1 MTGFA
6 LADPN
11 LAFVLLVLG
20 ALGIYW
26 EMHAPGMIAPGVL
39 GVLLVCAGAF
49 GLYQDSP
56 SWYGLT
62 LLALAVLLLGI
73 ELKYYTHMISGL
85 AGTVLLA
92 IGAVVLLQ
100 GPRRITPGLAFA
112 VSVAFGLITIFLG
125 TLGMRAR
132 RLKPATGIEKLVGEL
147 GVSRTPVDPEGT
159 VFVHGEYWKAR
170 SAESI
175 PAGERVRVDN
185 VEDLVLI
192 VRRAV

>member
-1 MTGFA
+1 MMWPA

-39 GVLLVCAGAF
+39 GVLLVCAGAY

-62 LLALAVLLLGI
+62 LLAVAVLLVGI

-85 AGTVLLA
+85 AGTLLLA

-100 GPRRITPGLAFA
+100 GPRRVAPGIAFA
-112 VSVAFGLITIFLG
+112 VSAAFGLITIFLG
-125 TLGMRAR
+125 MLGMRAR
-132 RLKPATGIEKLVGEL
+132 RRKPATGMESLVGEL
-147 GVSRTPVDPEGT
+147 GVSRTAVNPEGM
-159 VFVHGEYWKAR
+159 VFIHGEYWKAR

-175 PAGERVRVDN
+175 AAGEHVRVDK
-185 VEDLVLI
+185 VEDFMLV
-192 VRRAV
+192 VRKAV

>member
-1 MTGFA
+1 MTPAAFS
-6 LADPN
+6 DPN
-11 LAFVLLVLG
+11 VAFMLLVLG

-26 EMHAPGMIAPGVL
+26 EMHAPGMVAPGVL
-39 GVLLVCAGAF
+39 GVLLVCAGAY

-73 ELKYYTHMISGL
+73 ELKYYTHMISGA

-92 IGAVVLLQ
+92 FGALVLLQ
-100 GPRRITPGLAFA
+100 GPRRVSPTIAFA

-125 TLGMRAR
+125 VLGMRAR
-132 RLKPATGIEKLVGEL
+132 KSKQLTGMDALVGET
-147 GVSRTPVDPEGT
+147 GVSRTAIAPEGM

-170 SAESI
+170 SPDAI
-175 PAGERVRVDN
+175 VAGERVRVDR
-185 VEDLVLI
+185 VEDLMLV
-192 VRRAV
+192 VRKAV

>member
-1 MTGFA
+1 MTPA
-6 LADPN
+6 VLTDPN

-26 EMHAPGMIAPGVL
+26 ELHAPGMVAPGIL
-39 GVLLVCAGAF
+39 GVLLVCAGAY

-62 LLALAVLLLGI
+62 LLLLAILLLGI
-73 ELKYYTHMISGL
+73 ELKYYTHMVSGV

-92 IGAVVLLQ
+92 FGAILLLQ
-100 GPRRITPGLAFA
+100 GPRRISPALALA
-112 VSVAFGLITIFLG
+112 VSAAFGLITIFLG
-125 TLGMRAR
+125 VLAMRAR
-132 RLKPATGIEKLVGEL
+132 KTKRLTGMETLVGET
-147 GVSRTPVDPEGT
+147 GTSRTPIDPEGM

-170 SAESI
+170 SPEAI
-175 PAGERVRVDN
+175 AAGERVRV
-185 VEDLVLI
+185 EEIKDLMLV

>member
-1 MTGFA
+1 MT
-6 LADPN
+6 DPN
-11 LAFVLLVLG
+11 VAFVLLVLG

-39 GVLLVCAGAF
+39 GILLVCAGAF

-62 LLALAVLLLGI
+62 LLALAILLLGI

-100 GPRRITPGLAFA
+100 GRRRITPALAFS

-125 TLGMRAR
+125 TLAMRAR
-132 RLKPATGIEKLVGEL
+132 KLKPATGMDSLVGEV
-147 GVSRTPVDPEGT
+147 GVSRTAVDPEGT

-170 SAESI
+170 SGESI
-175 PAGERVRVDN
+175 SAGERVRVDK

>member
-1 MTGFA
+1 MDAAT
-6 LADPN
+6 LTDPN
-11 LAFVLLVLG
+11 VAFVLLILG

-26 EMHAPGMIAPGVL
+26 EMHAPGMIVPGVL
-39 GVLLVCAGAF
+39 GLLLVCAGAY
-49 GLYQDSP
+49 GLYQDAP

-92 IGAVVLLQ
+92 IGAIVLLQ
-100 GPRRITPGLAFA
+100 GPRRVTPALAFA

-125 TLGMRAR
+125 VLGMRAR
-132 RLKPATGIEKLVGEL
+132 NRKQLTGEESLIGET
-147 GVSRTPVDPEGT
+147 GVSRTAIDPEGT

-170 SAESI
+170 SRDQIA
-175 PAGERVRVDN
+175 AGEPVRVEK
-185 VEDLVLI
+185 VENLVLM
-192 VRRAV
+192 VKKAV

>member
-1 MTGFA
+1 MNGIA

-11 LAFVLLVLG
+11 VAFVLLVLG

-39 GVLLVCAGAF
+39 GLLLVCAGAY

-62 LLALAVLLLGI
+62 LLMLAVLLLGI

-85 AGTVLLA
+85 AGAVLLA
-92 IGAVVLLQ
+92 VGAIFLLQ
-100 GPRRITPGLAFA
+100 GPRRVTPALAFA
-112 VSVAFGLITIFLG
+112 VSAAFGLITIFLG
-125 TLGMRAR
+125 ALGMRAR
-132 RLKPATGIEKLVGEL
+132 RRKPAIGMENLVGEM
-147 GVSRTPVDPEGT
+147 GMARTSVDPEGT

-170 SAESI
+170 SPESI
-175 PAGERVRVDN
+175 PAGERVQVDK

-192 VRRAV
+192 VRKAV

>member
-1 MTGFA
+1 MSGVTV
-6 LADPN
+6 ADPN

-39 GVLLVCAGAF
+39 GVLLVCTGAY

-92 IGAVVLLQ
+92 AGALVLLR
-100 GPRRITPGLAFA
+100 GPQRVTPGLAIS
-112 VSVAFGLITIFLG
+112 VSAAFGVITIFLG
-125 TLGMRAR
+125 MLGMRAR
-132 RLKPATGIEKLVGEL
+132 RRKPVTGMESLVGET
-147 GVSRTPVDPEGT
+147 GISRTALDPEGT

-170 SAESI
+170 STENIS
-175 PAGERVRVDN
+175 AGQRVCVDK
-185 VEDLVLI
+185 VEDFVLV
-192 VRRAV
+192 VRKAT